1 MILRRLRHRL
11 LAVGIAISL
20 WWWLSA
26 YLWSD
31 NPVLAGIRPD
41 KAGSAFIDIVT
52 STDGWTDIR
61 TSLVRLIIG
70 LVTALCVGL
79 PLGLLLGSRREVE
92 EAMAPVI
99 NFLRMISPLAWAP
112 LVIVAFGVGSAP
124 VIFLISVTAVWP
136 FALGTS
142 AGVRAVRPGWRDV
155 TTSLGA
161 SKLETL
167 RLVIVPAVRGH
178 VLTAGRL
185 ALGVAWIVLVPAEM
199 LGVDSGL
206 GYAVLNARDQL
217 NYPAL
222 GGTVLL
228 IGLIGYTL
236 DTTFRF
242 ALRPQN

>member
-1 MILRRLRHRL
+1 MTLRRLRNRFI
-11 LAVGIAISL
+11 AVGVAVAIWWFLAARL
-20 WWWLSA
+20 WA
-26 YLWSD
+26 D
-31 NPVLAGIRPD
+31 NPVLSGIRPD
-41 KAGSAFIDIVT
+41 RATSALIDIVT
-52 STDGWTDIR
+52 SGDGWTDVR
-61 TSLVRLIIG
+61 TSLARLILG
-70 LVTALCVGL
+70 LLIALFVGL
-79 PLGLLLGSRREVE
+79 PLGLLLGTWREVE
-92 EAMAPVI
+92 EAMAPLV

-112 LVIVAFGVGSAP
+112 LVIVAFGVGTAP
-124 VIFLISVTAVWP
+124 VIFLIAVTAVWP
-136 FALGTS
+136 FALGTA
-142 AGVRAVRPGWRDV
+142 AGVRAIRPGWRGV

-161 SKLETL
+161 SRRETL
-167 RLVIVPAVRGH
+167 QLVIVPAIRGH

-228 IGLIGYTL
+228 IGMIGYAL
-236 DTTFRF
+236 DTSFRF